1 MGYSSNNPCNDAER
15 ESKEREIDYSIFQSN
30 FRRLIGKKKQK
41 EIAAEL
47 NVSTTAISR
56 ALNGEQ
62 APTLELVLK
71 IANYFKCSIDS
82 LLGISHQYTYNDFMN
97 MLNYLYEQKCID
109 FPADEEEFSGRG
121 FYITN
126 NKRLKELISTY
137 SSVVNAL
144 HGKDNGLTQTLIN
157 AFLMKEEKDGDIP
170 IVQDQPDPKEP
181 FELPFS

>member
-1 MGYSSNNPCNDAER
+1 MGHESNKPCCNTEH
-15 ESKEREIDYSIFQSN
+15 ESVEREIDYSIFQNN

-62 APTLELVLK
+62 APTLDLLVK
-71 IANYFKCSIDS
+71 IANYFKCYVDS

-109 FPADEEEFSGRG
+109 FPADEEAFSGRG

-144 HGKDNGLTQTLIN
+144 QGKDDGLTQTLIS

-170 IVQDQPDPKEP
+170 IVQDPPETEEP

>member
-1 MGYSSNNPCNDAER
+1 MGHESNKPCCNTEH
-15 ESKEREIDYSIFQSN
+15 ESVEREIDYSIFQNN

-56 ALNGEQ
+56 A
-62 APTLELVLK
+62 
-71 IANYFKCSIDS
+71 CSVDS

-109 FPADEEEFSGRG
+109 FPTDEEAFSGRG
-121 FYITN
+121 VYITN

-144 HGKDNGLTQTLIN
+144 QGKDDGLTQTLIS

-170 IVQDQPDPKEP
+170 IVQDPPETEEP

>member
-1 MGYSSNNPCNDAER
+1 M
-15 ESKEREIDYSIFQSN
+15 DYSAFQTN
-30 FRRLIGKKKQK
+30 FKRLIGKKTQEEMAGALGINK
-41 EIAAEL
+41 A
-47 NVSTTAISR
+47 TISKVI
-56 ALNGEQ
+56 NGKQ
-62 APTLELVLK
+62 APTLDIVIK
-71 IANYFKCSIDS
+71 IANYFDCSVDS

-109 FPADEEEFSGRG
+109 FPADEEAFSGRG

-144 HGKDNGLTQTLIN
+144 QGKDDGLTQTLIS

-170 IVQDQPDPKEP
+170 IVQDPPETEEP